1 MGMTGSAP
9 QTVASMRTGIGVGDE
24 VGKGVEV
31 GAAWFRVGAAGR
43 EAVNGAV
50 GETGS
55 GVFVGWQAKRIK
67 VMTNKLNFE
76 DNFRTDTSEKGI
88 IKFYFRVRVFDEEK

>member
-1 MGMTGSAP
+1 M
-9 QTVASMRTGIGVGDE
+9 
-24 VGKGVEV
+24 
-31 GAAWFRVGAAGR
+31 
-43 EAVNGAV
+43 EAVNAAV

-88 IKFYFRVRVFDEEK
+88 IKFYFRL

>member
-1 MGMTGSAP
+1 MTGSAP
-9 QTVASMRTGIGVGDE
+9 QTVASTRSGIGVGDE

-31 GAAWFRVGAAGR
+31 GAAWVRVGAAGR
-43 EAVNGAV
+43 EAVNTAV

-55 GVFVGWQAKRIK
+55 GVFVGWQAKRINA
-67 VMTNKLNFE
+67 MTNKLNFE

>member
-9 QTVASMRTGIGVGDE
+9 QTVASTRSGIGVGDE
-24 VGKGVEV
+24 VGKGVGV
-31 GAAWFRVGAAGR
+31 GAAWVRVGAAGR
-43 EAVNGAV
+43 EAVNSAV

-55 GVFVGWQAKRIK
+55 GVFVGWQAKRINA
-67 VMTNKLNFE
+67 MTNKLNFE